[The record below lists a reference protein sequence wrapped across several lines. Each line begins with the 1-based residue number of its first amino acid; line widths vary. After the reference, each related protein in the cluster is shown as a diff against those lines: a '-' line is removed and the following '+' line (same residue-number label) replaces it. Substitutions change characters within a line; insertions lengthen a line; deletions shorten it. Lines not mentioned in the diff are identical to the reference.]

1 MAKDKGLDYLWF
13 YGIIVTVAWK
23 ILAMFPLVMMM
34 LNVVY
39 FVVPMILN
47 ELLEKKDIDDS
58 EGINYKF
65 SYYAQEIKN

>member
-1 MAKDKGLDYLWF
+1 
-13 YGIIVTVAWK
+13 
-23 ILAMFPLVMMM
+23 MFPRVMMM

-47 ELLEKKDIDDS
+47 KLLEKKDIGVS

-65 SYYAQEIKN
+65 SNYAQEYSIVITKSINR